1 MLYEEEN
8 PQKRRVMLC
17 QINVYPYPV
26 PIIATQQSC
35 FYRHSVNSAKY
46 LIIELFVIFLLGIEL
61 YTKKLKC
68 HVLSNDDKNAS
79 R

>member
-1 MLYEEEN
+1 
-8 PQKRRVMLC
+8 
-17 QINVYPYPV
+17 
-26 PIIATQQSC
+26 
-35 FYRHSVNSAKY
+35 VNSAKY